1 MVIYYKMEDIDYS
14 DWDKLNVYQKCI
26 TYGRLLAMQ
35 ELQEQM
41 SCIQE
46 SFTRLLKVNGVE
58 GEEYFKNLCREE
70 DEKNKVKEVEEVEVV
85 EVATQTI

>member
-1 MVIYYKMEDIDYS
+1 MEDIDYS

-26 TYGRLLAMQ
+26 VYGRLLAMQ

-70 DEKNKVKEVEEVEVV
+70 DEKNKVKEVEVV
-85 EVATQTI
+85 EVATQTD

>member
-1 MVIYYKMEDIDYS
+1 MEDIDYS

-85 EVATQTI
+85 EVVEVATQTD

>member
-1 MVIYYKMEDIDYS
+1 MEDIDFS
-14 DWDKLNVYQKCI
+14 KWDKLNVYQKCI

-58 GEEYFKNLCREE
+58 GEEYFKNLCRE
-70 DEKNKVKEVEEVEVV
+70 VKEVEEVEEVEVV
-85 EVATQTI
+85 EVATQTD

>member
-1 MVIYYKMEDIDYS
+1 MEDIDYS

-58 GEEYFKNLCREE
+58 GEEYFNLCRVE
-70 DEKNKVKEVEEVEVV
+70 DEKNEVVEVVEVV
-85 EVATQTI
+85 EVATQTD

>member
-1 MVIYYKMEDIDYS
+1 MEDIDFS
-14 DWDKLNVYQKCI
+14 KWDKLNVYQKCI

-58 GEEYFKNLCREE
+58 GEEYFKDLCRVE
-70 DEKNKVKEVEEVEVV
+70 DEKNEVVEVV
-85 EVATQTI
+85 EVVETKEVETQTD

>member
-1 MVIYYKMEDIDYS
+1 MEDIDYS

-26 TYGRLLAMQ
+26 VYGRLLAMKEQ
-35 ELQEQM
+35 QEQM

-58 GEEYFKNLCREE
+58 GEEYFKDLC
-70 DEKNKVKEVEEVEVV
+70 KEVEVAPEVA

>member
-1 MVIYYKMEDIDYS
+1 MEDIDFS
-14 DWDKLNVYQKCI
+14 KWDKLNVYQKCI

-58 GEEYFKNLCREE
+58 GEEYFKDLCR
-70 DEKNKVKEVEEVEVV
+70 VEEKKIEVVEVV
-85 EVATQTI
+85 ETKEVETQTD